1 MRFDTNEYTEL
12 LKQVKNNHYNSANEY
27 IRDCIF
33 NKATVLEDYSAK
45 QEICSSFDK
54 LRKEMLTTEQ
64 KLDTYMLH
72 CIDTNDSKEKF
83 QEMIDEVKQ
92 QRINIEIQIN
102 NLLFKNYK
110 KEKEIR
116 ELEENNHRKV
126 E

>member
-1 MRFDTNEYTEL
+1 
-12 LKQVKNNHYNSANEY
+12 
-27 IRDCIF
+27 
-33 NKATVLEDYSAK
+33 
-45 QEICSSFDK
+45 
-54 LRKEMLTTEQ
+54 
-64 KLDTYMLH
+64 MLH

-110 KEKEIR
+110 KDYIKEIR

>member
-1 MRFDTNEYTEL
+1 
-12 LKQVKNNHYNSANEY
+12 
-27 IRDCIF
+27 
-33 NKATVLEDYSAK
+33 
-45 QEICSSFDK
+45 
-54 LRKEMLTTEQ
+54 MLTTEQ
-64 KLDTYMLH
+64 KIDNYMLY

-83 QEMIDEVKQ
+83 QEMINEVKQ
-92 QRINIEIQIN
+92 QRINIETQIN

>member
-1 MRFDTNEYTEL
+1 
-12 LKQVKNNHYNSANEY
+12 
-27 IRDCIF
+27 
-33 NKATVLEDYSAK
+33 
-45 QEICSSFDK
+45 
-54 LRKEMLTTEQ
+54 MLTTEQ